1 MSWYDPLD
9 QYSMEILPENYM
21 FSMKNTPNVVVYD
34 VTAIWVD
41 WKMIKG

>member
-1 MSWYDPLD
+1 
-9 QYSMEILPENYM
+9 METLLKSYI

-34 VTAIWVD
+34 VAAIWVD